1 MHKIAQI
8 GTFDVENFGDLLFPD
23 ILKYYSKGEYEI
35 DLYSP
40 KGGIKC
46 FDDKEVLS
54 ISALSSNIKKYD
66 AILIGGGD
74 LIRTDS
80 KINIRNDIYGYTS
93 KSSLE
98 LWAYPIMLA
107 KKNNI
112 PVILNAVG
120 VTHDFEMDEVFLV
133 KKILSYVDYFSIRD
147 TEAQKALEKV
157 GIFGSKLIP
166 DTVLSISKFLK
177 KEQLNEVYDNLLKEK
192 LVPDI
197 DDFIIIQH
205 NSTNVDNYEYYEDL
219 ISFIKHISSKHKVL
233 LMPIGY
239 IHDDYNVLS
248 KIYSEKIENVYI
260 VDSKRKLTPI
270 EMISIIFK
278 SYGYIGTSMH
288 GGVVSSSFNKKIM
301 FLNSMNSK
309 KLHGFANVINKS
321 NLDVNNSKNLIYVYD
336 NFFEKQE
343 KVDINKYI
351 KKIDTHFKNIFGI
364 INNYKKQNDESFIDL
379 SSYIEY
385 FYEQKNKLSLIGQY
399 SFDDYYLDRKIFMY
413 DGSGDIYTY
422 KFDSEVDSVINF
434 YPSINRLAY
443 IDNIEFNSNKVRID
457 THYFN
462 SNMSLKLKVCKGEN
476 IIKIYFNRFITEFE
490 IADTFKDYDEY
501 CNLKKQIES
510 LEQSYIE
517 LEKKYCELLKNS

>member
-46 FDDKEVLS
+46 FDDKEVLP
-54 ISALSSNIKKYD
+54 ISTLSSNIKKYD

-93 KSSLE
+93 KPSLE
-98 LWAYPIMLA
+98 LWAYPIMIA

-120 VTHDFEMDEVFLV
+120 VTHDFELDEVALV
-133 KKILSYVDYFSIRD
+133 KKILSYVDYFCVRD
-147 TEAQKALEKV
+147 TEAQRTLERI
-157 GIFGSKLIP
+157 GIFDSVLIP

-192 LVPDI
+192 LVPEI
-197 DDFIIIQH
+197 DEYIIIQH
-205 NSTNVDNYEYYEDL
+205 NSTNVDNYKYYDDL
-219 ISFIKHISSKHKVL
+219 INFIRHVSKKHKIL

-239 IHDDYNVLS
+239 IHDDYKVLS
-248 KIYSEKIENVYI
+248 KIYSEKIDNVYI

-270 EMISIIFK
+270 EMISIIFN

-309 KLHGFANVINKS
+309 KLHGFSNVINKS
-321 NLDVNNSKNLIYVYD
+321 NLDVNDSKNLIYAYD
-336 NFFEKQE
+336 TFFENQE
-343 KVDINKYI
+343 KININEYI
-351 KKIDTHFKNIFGI
+351 KNIDNHFKNIYKI
-364 INNYKKQNDESFIDL
+364 ISNHKKQVDENFVDL
-379 SSYIEY
+379 SSYIHY
-385 FYEQKNKLSLIGQY
+385 FYEQKNSRLLIGQY
-399 SFDDYYLDRKIFMY
+399 YIDNHYLDRMIFEY
-413 DGSGDIYTY
+413 EFNDNLYTY
-422 KFDSEVDSVINF
+422 VINSDKDCIINL
-434 YPSINRLAY
+434 YPSVNRFIYIN
-443 IDNIEFNSNKVRID
+443 NIEVNSNVFSLD
-457 THYFN
+457 NHYFN
-462 SNMSLKLKVCKGEN
+462 SGVYIRVQIHKGKN
-476 IIKIYFNRFITEFE
+476 IITICLNRFITEFE
-490 IADTFKDYDEY
+490 ISNSFKSLDDYSYLE
-501 CNLKKQIES
+501 KQITSIE
-510 LEQSYIE
+510 EGYIE
-517 LEKKYCELLKNS
+517 LESKYCELLRK